1 VSEFIE
7 IDKLKLRLDRLER
20 QITFLLGHLGLE
32 YPEEPDYRASP
43 EVVALARSGKKM
55 QAIKLYMQE
64 ANVGLQAAKE
74 FVESLG
80 GQRPGRPVS
89 GRRLMPADQV

>member
-1 VSEFIE
+1 MSEFIE
-7 IDKLKLRLDRLER
+7 IDKLKLQVARLER
-20 QITFLLGHLGLE
+20 QIDFLLEHLGLE
-32 YPEEPDYRASP
+32 YAEEPDYGASP

-64 ANVGLQAAKE
+64 GNVGLQAAKE

-80 GQRPGRPVS
+80 G
-89 GRRLMPADQV
+89 